1 MSNVIELSFNEID
14 TVVGGVKLAAA
25 QQATISQ
32 STAAMVHVP
41 NKTFNASPLASSTD
55 LSALLA
61 RMEARR

>member
-25 QQATISQ
+25 QQATVSQ
-32 STAAMVHVP
+32 STATMVHVP
-41 NKTFNASPLASSTD
+41 NKIPNGSMLAGTTD
-55 LSALLA
+55 ISALLA